1 MLVRKFYSFVMLEF
15 CNWYRESNQRVFYF
29 KVKDIYGGAYDAL
42 KLPGDLTAS
51 SFGKTVRSPRDDQ
64 HTGLWKSTSNFLFT
78 CYKWNA
84 VLIVWRIF
92 LPVCPFHRV
101 MGCSQSDWIFFRP
114 VRNRTKL
121 MITWLVCLFPP
132 LTSGAHFSAL
142 GTACMLLLWVL
153 IGSLLYL
160 VFSVIGQ
167 IWTLWFWQ
175 WRAKTKSRARARLA
189 QP

>member
-1 MLVRKFYSFVMLEF
+1 MAARTMLWSFQETWLPVASERLWDHPEMINILVCE
-15 CNWYRESNQRVFYF
+15 NQPQ
-29 KVKDIYGGAYDAL
+29 I
-42 KLPGDLTAS
+42 S
-51 SFGKTVRSPRDDQ
+51 SLLVINEKQFWLCGE
-64 HTGLWKSTSNFLFT
+64 
-78 CYKWNA
+78 Y
-84 VLIVWRIF
+84 F

-132 LTSGAHFSAL
+132 LTPSAHFPTL
-142 GTACMLLLWVL
+142 GTTCMLLPWVL

-167 IWTLWFWQ
+167 IWTLWVWQ
-175 WRAKTKSRARARLA
+175 WRAKTKSRAWARLA